1 MVPGNLNSAEPKH
14 SGRSLALGEYL
25 HLCPCFLFDLSI
37 RKRGHKCID
46 LPSLCTYALA
56 ESQKPNRREKALGLS
71 APPQPNRSKSIPL
84 AACLHCSRTTIPKL
98 ATIVASC
105 PGVDHQDQRIERATR
120 PVAVARMR
128 EGRTKTNRRE
138 KRDGRWRCFN
148 LVRERRPKGATSL
161 GQLLPPKLR
170 RNREKAQRSKS
181 YYLKYHLECIISTH
195 HVIVK
200 MQKDLQKSWP

>member
-1 MVPGNLNSAEPKH
+1 MPS
-14 SGRSLALGEYL
+14 SL
-25 HLCPCFLFDLSI
+25 D
-37 RKRGHKCID
+37 
-46 LPSLCTYALA
+46 TYALDA
-56 ESQKPNRREKALGLS
+56 KRNQKGRKRPS
-71 APPQPNRSKSIPL
+71 ASLRTPPPYRSKSIPL
-84 AACLHCSRTTIPKL
+84 AACLHCSRTTVPKL

-128 EGRTKTNRRE
+128 EGRTKTNRRK

-170 RNREKAQRSKS
+170 RNREKTQRSKS

-195 HVIVK
+195 LVIVK